1 MIGVSLL
8 GAAFLSLIWIVLMG
22 FVAGPLLYTTIIV
35 VILGQVGLLVFCSVR
50 LYQSWLSSDPEAHKN
65 IFQLNWTPEIVDDFL
80 KQRYTWLAFT
90 CILGVLLL
98 LSLCLLA
105 FLWERIRIAVALIH
119 EASKA
124 VAQLCP
130 TLFFPF
136 LPFLLQVIYSKL
148 VACKGFSS
156 HITGIKVPKYLE
168 WVFECSKKHSEKKLA
183 QKNTQQIKS
192 TFLSPQIIAQ

>member
-22 FVAGPLLYTTIIV
+22 FVTGPLLYTTIIV

-90 CILGVLLL
+90 CLLGDLLL

-105 FLWERIRIAVALIH
+105 FLWKRIRVAVALIH

-130 TLFFPF
+130 TLLFPF

-148 VACKGFSS
+148 VACKGCSS
-156 HITGIKVPKYLE
+156 HITGAGCCVVPRRRSFSLLLE
-168 WVFECSKKHSEKKLA
+168 
-183 QKNTQQIKS
+183 
-192 TFLSPQIIAQ
+192 